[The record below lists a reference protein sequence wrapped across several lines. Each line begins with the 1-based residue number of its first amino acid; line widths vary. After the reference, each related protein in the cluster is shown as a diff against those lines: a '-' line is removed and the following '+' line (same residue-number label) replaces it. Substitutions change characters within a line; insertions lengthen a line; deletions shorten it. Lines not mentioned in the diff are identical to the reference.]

1 MLDVPLPVLEDEY
14 GEHFF
19 PDRAK
24 LAELPPRDPVL
35 YRLYEALQVY
45 GYAYKNIIAE
55 KFGDGIMSAISFS
68 TKVEREEDD
77 KGVWVKVSSS
87 PPSFSSPFVRMHL
100 IVSGRLLNVE
110 SFCLILGFRS
120 QYKYHVVFQFHITT
134 LFEAPCVQRD
144 ILYWS

>member
-14 GEHFF
+14 GAHFF

-77 KGVWVKVSSS
+77 KGVWVKVLGS
-87 PPSFSSPFVRMHL
+87 PLRFSSPFV
-100 IVSGRLLNVE
+100 
-110 SFCLILGFRS
+110 
-120 QYKYHVVFQFHITT
+120 
-134 LFEAPCVQRD
+134 
-144 ILYWS
+144 

>member
-87 PPSFSSPFVRMHL
+87 PPSFSSPFVRMCL

-110 SFCLILGFRS
+110 SFCLILGFRRG
-120 QYKYHVVFQFHITT
+120 YEDHVVFNFTDD
-134 LFEAPCVQRD
+134 PR
-144 ILYWS
+144 